1 MVSMGM
7 RSSWVLV
14 AGLAFV
20 GCDKGPSA
28 SGKLEENEASLLKR
42 LPASG
47 DLVFGGNVMK
57 FQAELA
63 KSPLAKLSSKMAAVA
78 EPGLGA
84 WQDCLGAEKIDKMLG
99 TVDASKG
106 ISLRYV
112 MTGIGIAQLEKCATA
127 AKFDVKKDADGK
139 FVSITMPGFENATMG
154 FLAVDGGVY
163 GRQFLDVFGGKA
175 DIVKLHRASFEA
187 DLEVAKQDNAG
198 GNNKLVK
205 TLELADRSK
214 SMWFAGSAA
223 KTPLGDKVKDVWGF
237 VDLDGGVHVD
247 VTVEMTDAQTA
258 DEILSGFSKAKE
270 MASFVGAD
278 FKKVVDAVKLE
289 RKETQLHLT
298 VKVTNAQ
305 IQKMM
310 DQLGPLMNM
319 GLGGM
324 GGGRKRD
331 KLDDFQF

>member
-7 RSSWVLV
+7 RSWVLV
-14 AGLAFV
+14 AGLALI

-28 SGKLEENEASLLKR
+28 SGKLAESEASLLKR

-47 DLVFGGNVMK
+47 DLVFGGDLMK
-57 FQAELA
+57 FQAEMA
-63 KSPLAKLSSKMAAVA
+63 KSPLSKMSKMAEGAS
-78 EPGLGA
+78 PGLGA
-84 WQDCLGAEKIDKMLG
+84 WQDCLQAEKIEKMLG

-106 ISLRYV
+106 VSLRYV

-127 AKFDVKKDADGK
+127 GKFEVKKDADGK
-139 FVSITMPGFENATMG
+139 FISITMPGLDSATMG
-154 FLAVDGGVY
+154 FLAIDGGVY
-163 GRQFLDVFGGKA
+163 GRQYLDVFGGKA

-198 GNNKLVK
+198 GNNRLIQ
-205 TLELADRSK
+205 TMELADRSK

-223 KTPLGDKVKDVWGF
+223 KTPLGDKVKDVYGF
-237 VDLDGGVHVD
+237 IDLDGGVHVD
-247 VTVEMTDAQTA
+247 VTVQLTDAQTA
-258 DEILSGFSKAKE
+258 DEILSGYDKAKE
-270 MASFVGAD
+270 MAGFVGSD
-278 FKKVVDAVKLE
+278 FKKVVDAIQLKRE
-289 RKETQLHLT
+289 GARLHLT
-298 VKVTNAQ
+298 VKVSNAQ
-305 IQKMM
+305 LQKMI

-324 GGGRKRD
+324 GGSRKRD